1 MKTLNKVIEVILDIL
16 VAGMVIGCCWQV
28 ITRFI
33 LHNPSKYTEELLRYM
48 LIWVTMI
55 GVPYAYGKDRHLSIN
70 LFVKK
75 FEPKNEIRTKMLIEV
90 IVMLLSVFIMIIG
103 GIQVTLNSA
112 GQISPAMQIPMQI
125 YYVCVPICGILMVI
139 YSMNRMFNLV
149 KTLKEGQ

>member
-1 MKTLNKVIEVILDIL
+1 
-16 VAGMVIGCCWQV
+16 
-28 ITRFI
+28 
-33 LHNPSKYTEELLRYM
+33 
-48 LIWVTMI
+48 MI

-139 YSMNRMFNLV
+139 YSMNRMLNLV
-149 KTLKEGQ
+149 KELKEGQ

>member
-139 YSMNRMFNLV
+139 YSMNRMLNLV
-149 KTLKEGQ
+149 KELKEGQ